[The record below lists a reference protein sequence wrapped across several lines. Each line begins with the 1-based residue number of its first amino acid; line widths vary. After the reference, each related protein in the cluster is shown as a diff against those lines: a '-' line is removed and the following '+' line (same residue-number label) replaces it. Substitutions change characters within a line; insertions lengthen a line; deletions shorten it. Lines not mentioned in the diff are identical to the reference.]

1 MDIESKLYVTR
12 KTVSV
17 FTLLTI
23 LLVSSPS
30 SIFSDVSLFAL
41 GASNQGVSN
50 ETELKNAVNNAVGS
64 TTIVLDKDIQL
75 TATLI
80 ISANKDI
87 TLTSNSKSEFFKLI
101 GPNEQSTITVNND
114 GVLKLDGI
122 IITHVVSS
130 IGSGVTVDSGG
141 TLIMNSGE
149 ISGNSG
155 NDGTLIHS
163 FSGVGVCN
171 MGDFMLYGGVISN
184 NMFGWFGSVLNLGN
198 FTMFGGEISG
208 NDAGYGSGV
217 YNRANGIFNMTGGE
231 ISDNNAYWFGGG
243 VYNEATFVMSGGKI
257 SGNTVA
263 NGHSGGVYNWGD
275 FSLYGGEI
283 TNNIAWDGGGVGN
296 YGVFIMSGGV
306 LSGNTAS
313 NNGGGVVNGQT
324 ISQANFQM
332 AGGVISNNTAIKGG
346 GVYHFFWSSFSLSD
360 GVISNNTAEIGGGVC
375 MDNDFTMSGG
385 EISGNIA
392 SNNGGGVYL
401 GNGVFK
407 LSGGKISKNTA
418 AYNGG
423 GVWVDTEK
431 LDLLFVSNGVVFS
444 NNRASVAYD
453 RDSTHDSVYSSQIG
467 NRVTWTTPFTQG
479 YNNYD
484 ISYTSGTQV
493 TVTDDGTSCSDNS
506 SSGIEGYFVFI
517 VVSLVLVV
525 GIIVGCLFL
534 YFRRHKNYLKHV

>member
-1 MDIESKLYVTR
+1 MNMDIESKLYVTR

-306 LSGNTAS
+306 YSQVIQLAIM
-313 NNGGGVVNGQT
+313 VV
-324 ISQANFQM
+324 A
-332 AGGVISNNTAIKGG
+332 
-346 GVYHFFWSSFSLSD
+346 
-360 GVISNNTAEIGGGVC
+360 
-375 MDNDFTMSGG
+375 
-385 EISGNIA
+385 
-392 SNNGGGVYL
+392 
-401 GNGVFK
+401 
-407 LSGGKISKNTA
+407 
-418 AYNGG
+418 
-423 GVWVDTEK
+423 
-431 LDLLFVSNGVVFS
+431 
-444 NNRASVAYD
+444 
-453 RDSTHDSVYSSQIG
+453 
-467 NRVTWTTPFTQG
+467 
-479 YNNYD
+479 
-484 ISYTSGTQV
+484 
-493 TVTDDGTSCSDNS
+493 
-506 SSGIEGYFVFI
+506 
-517 VVSLVLVV
+517 
-525 GIIVGCLFL
+525 
-534 YFRRHKNYLKHV
+534 

>member
-184 NMFGWFGSVLNLGN
+184 NVAEIGGGLCIDSKFDMF
-198 FTMFGGEISG
+198 
-208 NDAGYGSGV
+208 
-217 YNRANGIFNMTGGE
+217 NGT
-231 ISDNNAYWFGGG
+231 ISDNMAKLNGGG
-243 VYNEATFVMSGGKI
+243 MYIGFGSANITGGKI
-257 SGNTVA
+257 SGNK
-263 NGHSGGVYNWGD
+263 
-275 FSLYGGEI
+275 
-283 TNNIAWDGGGVGN
+283 
-296 YGVFIMSGGV
+296 
-306 LSGNTAS
+306 AS
-313 NNGGGVVNGQT
+313 N
-324 ISQANFQM
+324 I
-332 AGGVISNNTAIKGG
+332 
-346 GVYHFFWSSFSLSD
+346 
-360 GVISNNTAEIGGGVC
+360 
-375 MDNDFTMSGG
+375 
-385 EISGNIA
+385 
-392 SNNGGGVYL
+392 
-401 GNGVFK
+401 
-407 LSGGKISKNTA
+407 
-418 AYNGG
+418 GG
-423 GVWVDTEK
+423 GVWVEANN
-431 LDLLFVSNGVVFS
+431 LVELVVSNGVIFCD
-444 NNRASVAYD
+444 NWALVAYSRTPD
-453 RDSTHDSVYSSQIG
+453 YDEVYKMNIG
-467 NRVTWTTPFTQG
+467 ENVVWTAPFIQG

-484 ISYTSGTQV
+484 I
-493 TVTDDGTSCSDNS
+493 
-506 SSGIEGYFVFI
+506 GIG
-517 VVSLVLVV
+517 
-525 GIIVGCLFL
+525 G
-534 YFRRHKNYLKHV
+534 